1 VSETALIA
9 VDWGTTSLRA
19 WRLDA
24 RGQIL
29 DRRRDKLGILQ
40 VKDGKFADALDSVA
54 GDWLRASPAAPVLM
68 AGMIGS
74 RQGWVEAAYA
84 PCPADLKTV
93 AQHLA
98 RVPGQPR
105 VRIVPGLSLRAGK
118 AAPDVMRGEETQIF
132 GLDQDGVVILPGTHS
147 KWTLVRGNTVEWFAT
162 FFTGEL
168 YDVLKRHSILGRL
181 MEEDTAAPLVPD
193 GFDFGLREGLSGAAS
208 GLLNALFT
216 VRTRGLFGEI
226 GTKQSPGYLSGLL
239 IGNEIKDALAALEV
253 RGAASTS
260 ATLVGAENLTALYAH
275 ALARARIKTMIAGED
290 CSARGLFRIAGAAG
304 LLLT

>member
-1 VSETALIA
+1 MSETALIA

-24 RGQIL
+24 RGGIL

-40 VKDGKFADALDSVA
+40 VSGGNFAGALESTA
-54 GDWLRASPAAPVLM
+54 GDWMRAAPSAPVLM

-74 RQGWVEAAYA
+74 RQGWVEAPYA
-84 PCPADLKTV
+84 PCPANLKVV

-98 RVPGQPR
+98 AVPGQPR
-105 VRIVPGLSLRAGK
+105 VRIVPGLSLREGK

-132 GLDQDGVVILPGTHS
+132 GLDQDGIVILPGTHS
-147 KWTLVRGNTVEWFAT
+147 KWTLVRDNKVEWFAT

-181 MEEDTAAPLVPD
+181 MEDDAASGVPD
-193 GFDFGLREGLSGAAS
+193 GFDFGLGEGLSGSAS

-226 GTKQSPGYLSGLL
+226 TAKQSPGYLSGLL
-239 IGNEIKDALAALEV
+239 VGNEIKDALAALGV
-253 RGAASTS
+253 RRATPAS
-260 ATLVGAENLTALYAH
+260 ATLVGTETLTAVYAH
-275 ALARARIKTMIAGED
+275 ALARAGVKTTIAGED

-304 LLLT
+304 LVAK